1 MTSQETHSV
10 RYVWLRRLIWL
21 LILSGVAAGIAY
33 WLFPD
38 KKPEIFITAPVEH
51 MDISESVLATGTVK
65 AYRQVSVGA
74 QVSGQIKSLN
84 ALLGQEVKK
93 GDLLAVIDPDRQENN
108 LRSAEAELSGNQA
121 LLARNQALLDKSK
134 LDFER
139 QSSMVKEGATSR
151 ESYENAKAAYKL
163 AKADIE
169 VTQSQIERSKIDVQ
183 SAKVSLGYT
192 QVIAPIDGIV
202 VSVPVEAGQTVNAN
216 QTTPTILVLA
226 QLDRVT
232 IKAEI
237 SEGDVIKLKS
247 GMPATFTILGDSS
260 NHYSTTLR
268 SIDPGPSSLTDR
280 DNSTAGGEARGS
292 SSSDPIYYYGM
303 MDVLN
308 PDGKLRISMT
318 TQITIVIKEAKNALV
333 IPSIALGKQNEK
345 GEYAVRIRTKEN
357 KSEERWVTVGLNN
370 NIHTQILSGLL
381 GDEEVI
387 LSQAQEGEAAKLS
400 PKEKAM
406 SARRMSGSM
415 GGR

>member
-1 MTSQETHSV
+1 MTSQVTKTV
-10 RYVWLRRLIWL
+10 RYVWLRRLLWV
-21 LILSGVAAGIAY
+21 LILSGVAVGIKF

-38 KKPEIFITAPVEH
+38 KKPEIFITAPAKY
-51 MDISESVLATGTVK
+51 MDLSESVLATGTVK

-74 QVSGQIKSLN
+74 QVSGQIKTLN
-84 ALLGQEVKK
+84 ALLGQVVKR

-108 LRSAEAELSGNQA
+108 LRSAEAELSGDQA
-121 LLARNQALLDKSK
+121 LLARNQALLQKTK

-139 QSSMVKEGATSR
+139 QSSMVKEGATSQ

-163 AKADIE
+163 AKADVE
-169 VTQSQIERSKIDVQ
+169 VAQSQIERSKINVQ

-226 QLDRVT
+226 QLDKVT

-247 GMPATFTILGDSS
+247 GMPATFTILGDSTH
-260 NHYSTTLR
+260 HYSTILR

-280 DNSTAGGEARGS
+280 DNSTGGRDSQGS
-292 SSSDPIYYYGM
+292 SSGDPIYYYGM
-303 MDVLN
+303 MDVPN

-318 TQITIVIKEAKNALV
+318 TQITLITKEAKNTLAV
-333 IPSIALGKQNEK
+333 PSIALGAQNEK
-345 GEYAVRIRTKEN
+345 GEYAVRLRTKEGR
-357 KSEERWVTVGLNN
+357 SEERWVRVGLNN
-370 NIHTQILSGLL
+370 NIHAQILSGLAQ
-381 GDEEVI
+381 DEEVI
-387 LSQAQEGEAAKLS
+387 LSQAKEGEEAKLS
-400 PKEKAM
+400 PREKAM